1 MKRLLLVV
9 VVTLLTA
16 CGSDSKSNNQS
27 PQLPTY
33 SPPQVELSTLKLVDA
48 SGAPLANATV
58 TIAPKMPASLMMAN
72 ASSGVL
78 STHEN
83 GTVILNN
90 LAPGDY
96 TLTVTVGSVD
106 PVTVTSTITITP
118 NNASDVSA
126 VAVPVIVDGDTIT
139 SLQDDKNEN
148 TGIFASISGVIY
160 SNNGPLAGAEISL
173 SGGVATNGS
182 VASDVTDAQG
192 RYLLIINVSR
202 ANLEVMKTA
211 TLRIRR
217 DGYTTFSKTFDATAA
232 LAFIGENFALAAANV
247 TSDYIVYQDNFNQ
260 SVTGRVCGAW
270 TAENLQRYEDDFPYQ
285 PVAFAYAGDEQ
296 NNTMLNL
303 WHHHTSNLNI
313 SNAALSNTTQ
323 LVKLAPDDTSNGKI
337 PEPFDD
343 GACWYGQGSGNGL
356 GLGNFLGEF
365 ADTNGGDELDGGT
378 SDNQNGGAIVSPVI
392 DLTNVNG
399 PIALTF
405 RTWWEIESVN
415 PNKDGFDLL
424 MVQARQGEGAWEN
437 IARLNPFTDP
447 ETGGLDRAPLPFS
460 NRGFNRAPAWQW
472 QEPID
477 ISELAGHHDV
487 QIRFVFRTQ
496 DELYNGFR
504 GWLIDDVRIVR
515 DVGTFPRY
523 VGYDCD
529 YDDYDDCDDWD
540 DWDDWDDCDD
550 SIDCDDNDDEFVVEF

>member
-58 TIAPKMPASLMMAN
+58 TIAPKMPAGLMMAN
-72 ASSGVL
+72 ASSGVV
-78 STHEN
+78 STVEN

-90 LAPGDY
+90 LAPGVY

-139 SLQDDKNEN
+139 SLQDDNNEN

-182 VASDVTDAQG
+182 VASDVTDDQG

-202 ANLEVMKTA
+202 ANLEAMKTA

-260 SVTGRVCGAW
+260 SVNGGVCGEW
-270 TAENLQRYEDDFPYQ
+270 TAEDLPRYEDDFASQ

-303 WHHHTSNLNI
+303 WHRHTSNRNI
-313 SNAALSNTTQ
+313 SNAALNNTPR

-337 PEPFDD
+337 PEPFDG
-343 GACWYGQGSGNGL
+343 GACWYGQGSGNDL

-378 SDNQNGGAIVSPVI
+378 SDNPNGGAIVSPDI
-392 DLTNVNG
+392 DLTNITG
-399 PIALTF
+399 SIALTF

-415 PNKDGFDLL
+415 PNKSGFDLL
-424 MVQARQGEGAWEN
+424 MVQARQGDGAWEN

-447 ETGGLDRAPLPFS
+447 ETGDLDRAPLPFS

-472 QEPID
+472 QELID
-477 ISELAGHHDV
+477 ISELAGHHAV

-496 DELYNGFR
+496 DGLYNGFR
-504 GWLIDDVRIVR
+504 GWLIDNVRIVR

-523 VGYDCD
+523 DG
-529 YDDYDDCDDWD
+529 DDWD
-540 DWDDWDDCDD
+540 DECHEDDCDWGDWDDCDD